1 MSIKNH
7 NLPERKDGSAN
18 RGATIIFERKLL
30 TPLNTHP
37 VHVQDDAHC
46 QQQDKE
52 TFVGSAHIASCDPEN
67 RLALFAFGGC
77 DRCHCGP
84 PHCAAFVVLTCT
96 LNWRTV
102 YAVMAYKALTVQ
114 ELLELMKKIQGEK
127 TNTQFA
133 ADLGISKQ
141 YLCDM
146 YNGRKVPSDNVST
159 ALGYSAKVET
169 RYIPSAT
176 AASEETSSA
185 ISAPKPKAARARK
198 RDPR

>member
-1 MSIKNH
+1 
-7 NLPERKDGSAN
+7 
-18 RGATIIFERKLL
+18 
-30 TPLNTHP
+30 
-37 VHVQDDAHC
+37 
-46 QQQDKE
+46 
-52 TFVGSAHIASCDPEN
+52 
-67 RLALFAFGGC
+67 
-77 DRCHCGP
+77 
-84 PHCAAFVVLTCT
+84 
-96 LNWRTV
+96 
-102 YAVMAYKALTVQ
+102 MAYKALTVQ

-176 AASEETSSA
+176 AASKETSGA
-185 ISAPKPKAARARK
+185 ISAPKPKATRARK
-198 RDPR
+198 RDSR